1 MKAIESRPSRLA
13 RFAAPGLA
21 VAGLVVTASLLI
33 GSTSAVDAAETAL
46 DRVRRAVNQIDAELA
61 AASSRAETARH
72 ATAHWQ
78 ALEALA
84 RTPDPRHWSRAL
96 QETVERHDTGN
107 TPTRVVSTS
116 LSPPRPLAG
125 APASLLLRSE
135 IIAGFSLRHEGHLP
149 RLLEAIESTPH
160 VRARG
165 CRLERVVS
173 QYPARINAD
182 CRLLWLSVALP
193 ANARTP

>member
-1 MKAIESRPSRLA
+1 MTSPQSSPATFV
-13 RFAAPGLA
+13 RFAAPGFA
-21 VAGLVVTASLLI
+21 AAGLVVAAAMLI
-33 GSTSAVDAAETAL
+33 GSNSAVDAAKTAL

-107 TPTRVVSTS
+107 TPARVVSTS

-160 VRARG
+160 VHARG